1 MHGIMHDIMHGIM
14 HEIMHGIMQKIMN
27 GMMLMAEI
35 SLYMRLS
42 HNQSITSLLFLQH
55 SKVKVVVTRKETQKY
70 M

>member
-1 MHGIMHDIMHGIM
+1 MHGIMHDIMHGT
-14 HEIMHGIMQKIMN
+14 MHGIMQKIMN
-27 GMMLMAEI
+27 GMMAEI